1 MMNKPV
7 WIVLLLATGSV
18 ALAQSNNQ
26 TSSPY
31 SLFGIGRLNDVNTGI
46 TNALGKSGVALSGES
61 SINNLNPASVA
72 DVPVNLFLFDI
83 GAKGEQNDYTNKLN
97 NQVNTTFNFSSV
109 AFSTAL
115 NKKSG
120 ISLSVS
126 PYSNVGYTL
135 IGSTNSIEGSQDTY
149 QSYINGSG
157 GLNAITLSYGYKVI
171 PKLNVGISAIRYFGK
186 IDENEEIALSADYL
200 TVTKTSHYSGYRFSA
215 GGQYKMNDRFTFGAV
230 VTAPAYLAGKQE
242 HTVQKKIDNINY
254 SDTES
259 DIEISGFKVPLETS
273 IGLKYSYK
281 DFIFNADYKHQFWST
296 TGMGDNIGAFVDCN
310 ILGVGAQYVNVTAL
324 RPSYLQRFQYRLGAT
339 VDNGYLNVDGVRV
352 KNLAITS
359 GVGIPLGTR
368 KSFLNVSYSYG
379 QRGMVSTKLIQ
390 ENYHAFTVNISLEDL
405 WFIRRKFE

>member
-7 WIVLLLATGSV
+7 WMVLLLATGSM

-97 NQVNTTFNFSSV
+97 NQVNTTFNFSNV

-120 ISLSVS
+120 ISFSVS
-126 PYSNVGYTL
+126 PYSDVGYTL
-135 IGSTNSIEGSQDTY
+135 IGKANSIEGSQDTY
-149 QSYINGSG
+149 ESYINGSG
-157 GLNAITLSYGYKVI
+157 GLNAITLSYGYKI
-171 PKLNVGISAIRYFGK
+171 LPKLNIGLSAIRYFGK
-186 IDENEEIALSADYL
+186 IDENEEIALGTDYL
-200 TVTKTSHYSGYRFSA
+200 TVTKSSHYSGYRFSA

-230 VTAPAYLAGKQE
+230 VTAPTYLGARQE
-242 HTVQKKIDNINY
+242 RTVQKKIDNITY

-259 DIEISGFKVPLETS
+259 SVDIAGFKLPLETT
-273 IGLKYSYK
+273 IGFKYSYK
-281 DFIFNADYKHQFWST
+281 NYTFNADYKRQFWNAA
-296 TGMGDNIGAFVDCN
+296 GMGDNIGTFVDCS
-310 ILGVGAQYVNVTAL
+310 ILGVGAQYINVTAL

-339 VDNGYLNVDGVRV
+339 VDNGYLDVDGVRV